1 MAKPKTV
8 DPRLELVN
16 FDVLD
21 MDKFPPVEEW
31 TEEEWEDAGLL
42 TLAAMARE
50 EREEGG
56 LSMVSQEEFEAEF
69 GSLAEGVPA

>member
-1 MAKPKTV
+1 MAEPKTV

-31 TEEEWEDAGLL
+31 TEDDWEEAGWL
-42 TLAAMARE
+42 TLAAMAE
-50 EREEGG
+50 AERIEGG
-56 LSMVSQEEFEAEF
+56 LPMVTEAEIEAEF
-69 GSLAEGVPA
+69 GPLGG

>member
-1 MAKPKTV
+1 MTEPKTV

-31 TEEEWEDAGLL
+31 TEEEWEEAGFL
-42 TLAAMARE
+42 TLAALSRSEIASGEGRRIPGE
-50 EREEGG
+50 EVEAMFR
-56 LSMVSQEEFEAEF
+56 SQGEA
-69 GSLAEGVPA
+69 AD

>member
-31 TEEEWEDAGLL
+31 TEEEWEDAGFL
-42 TLAAMARE
+42 TLAALSRS
-50 EREEGG
+50 EREELGV
-56 LSMVSQEEFEAEF
+56 SMVPQAEIEAEF
-69 GSLAEGVPA
+69 G

>member
-31 TEEEWEDAGLL
+31 TEDEWEEAGLL
-42 TLAAMARE
+42 ALAAI
-50 EREEGG
+50 
-56 LSMVSQEEFEAEF
+56 SEAEIES
-69 GSLAEGVPA
+69 GEGWLVPGEEIEAKYRSQTDAAD

>member
-21 MDKFPPVEEW
+21 MDKFPPVDEW
-31 TEEEWEDAGLL
+31 TEDEWEEAGLL
-42 TLAAMARE
+42 TLAAI
-50 EREEGG
+50 
-56 LSMVSQEEFEAEF
+56 SEAEIES
-69 GSLAEGVPA
+69 GEGRLIPGEEIEAKYRSQVDAEE

>member
-21 MDKFPPVEEW
+21 MDRFPPVEEW
-31 TEEEWEDAGLL
+31 TEDDYEEAGLL
-42 TLAAMARE
+42 TLAAI
-50 EREEGG
+50 
-56 LSMVSQEEFEAEF
+56 SEAEIES
-69 GSLAEGVPA
+69 GDGWLIPGEEIEAKYRSQVDAAD

>member
-31 TEEEWEDAGLL
+31 TEEEWEDAGFL

-56 LSMVSQEEFEAEF
+56 LSMVSQEEYEAEF
-69 GSLAEGVPA
+69 GSLDC

>member
-1 MAKPKTV
+1 MAKQKTV

-31 TEEEWEDAGLL
+31 TEDDWEEAGLL
-42 TLAAMARE
+42 TLAAMAE
-50 EREEGG
+50 AERIEQG
-56 LSMVSQEEFEAEF
+56 LPMVTEAAIEAEF
-69 GSLAEGVPA
+69 GPLDA

>member
-21 MDKFPPVEEW
+21 MDRFPPVGEW
-31 TEEEWEDAGLL
+31 TEDDWEEAGWL

-50 EREEGG
+50 ESDREGW
-56 LSMVSQEEFEAEF
+56 VSEEEFEAEF
-69 GSLAEGVPA
+69 GALSQ

>member
-16 FDVLD
+16 FAVLD

-31 TEEEWEDAGLL
+31 TEDEWEEAGLL
-42 TLAAMARE
+42 TLAAI
-50 EREEGG
+50 
-56 LSMVSQEEFEAEF
+56 SEAEIES
-69 GSLAEGVPA
+69 GEGWLVPGEEVEAKFRSRSDAAD

>member
-21 MDKFPPVEEW
+21 MDKFPPVENW
-31 TEEEWEDAGLL
+31 TEDDWEEAGLL
-42 TLAAMARE
+42 TLAAMAE
-50 EREEGG
+50 AERVEHG
-56 LSMVSQEEFEAEF
+56 LSMVTEEEIEAEF
-69 GSLAEGVPA
+69 GPLSD

>member
-21 MDKFPPVEEW
+21 MDLFPPVEEW
-31 TEEEWEDAGLL
+31 TEDDWEEAGLL
-42 TLAAMARE
+42 TLAAIARAEIESGEGRWIPGE
-50 EREEGG
+50 EIDAKYGPA
-56 LSMVSQEEFEAEF
+56 SEA
-69 GSLAEGVPA
+69 AE

>member
-31 TEEEWEDAGLL
+31 TEEEWEDAGFL
-42 TLAAMARE
+42 TLAAMSRE
-50 EREEGG
+50 ESDRDGW
-56 LSMVSQEEFEAEF
+56 VSEEEFEAEF
-69 GSLAEGVPA
+69 GPLSQ

>member
-21 MDKFPPVEEW
+21 MGKFPPVEEW
-31 TEEEWEDAGLL
+31 TEDDWEEAGLL
-42 TLAAMARE
+42 TLAAMAMEESDRE
-50 EREEGG
+50 GWVSEE
-56 LSMVSQEEFEAEF
+56 EIEAEF
-69 GSLAEGVPA
+69 GPLAD

>member
-1 MAKPKTV
+1 MPKPKTV

-31 TEEEWEDAGLL
+31 TEDDWEEAGLL
-42 TLAAMARE
+42 TLAALGRE
-50 EREEGG
+50 EAERDGWVPGEEIDAKYGP
-56 LSMVSQEEFEAEF
+56 LTDA
-69 GSLAEGVPA
+69 AD

>member
-31 TEEEWEDAGLL
+31 TEDDWEEAGLL
-42 TLAAMARE
+42 TLAAIAVK
-50 EREEGG
+50 EREDLG
-56 LSMVSQEEFEAEF
+56 LEMVSEEEIEAEF
-69 GSLAEGVPA
+69 GPIDD

>member
-1 MAKPKTV
+1 MAKSKTA

-21 MDKFPPVEEW
+21 MDLFPPVEEW
-31 TEEEWEDAGLL
+31 TEDDFEEAGLL

-50 EREEGG
+50 ESEKLG
-56 LSMVSQEEFEAEF
+56 LPMVTQEEIEAEF
-69 GSLAEGVPA
+69 GPLDE

>member
-31 TEEEWEDAGLL
+31 TEDEWEEAGLL
-42 TLAAMARE
+42 TLAEMARVE
-50 EREEGG
+50 ADRDGWISGEKIGARYG
-56 LSMVSQEEFEAEF
+56 VSNDDIK
-69 GSLAEGVPA
+69 

>member
-16 FDVLD
+16 FEVLD

-31 TEEEWEDAGLL
+31 TEDDYEEAGWL
-42 TLAAMARE
+42 TLAAMAQE
-50 EREEGG
+50 ESEREGW
-56 LSMVSQEEFEAEF
+56 VSEEEIEAEF
-69 GSLAEGVPA
+69 GPLDD

>member
-21 MDKFPPVEEW
+21 MDKFPPVEDW
-31 TEEEWEDAGLL
+31 TEGDWEEAGLL
-42 TLAAMARE
+42 TLAAI
-50 EREEGG
+50 
-56 LSMVSQEEFEAEF
+56 SEAEIMS
-69 GSLAEGVPA
+69 GEGRLIPGEEIEAKYRSQVDAAD

>member
-16 FDVLD
+16 FEVLD

-31 TEEEWEDAGLL
+31 TEDDYEEAGLL
-42 TLAAMARE
+42 NPGRDGS
-50 EREEGG
+50 GG
-56 LSMVSQEEFEAEF
+56 VRA
-69 GSLAEGVPA
+69 

>member
-31 TEEEWEDAGLL
+31 TEDDYEEAGLL
-42 TLAAMARE
+42 TLAAI
-50 EREEGG
+50 
-56 LSMVSQEEFEAEF
+56 SEAEIKS
-69 GSLAEGVPA
+69 GDGWLIPGEQIEAKYRSQVDAAD

>member
-31 TEEEWEDAGLL
+31 TEDDWEEAGLL
-42 TLAAMARE
+42 TLAEMGR
-50 EREEGG
+50 
-56 LSMVSQEEFEAEF
+56 VEAEQE
-69 GSLAEGVPA
+69 GWIPGEEIEARYGWQSDAED

>member
-1 MAKPKTV
+1 MAKPKTK
-8 DPRLELVN
+8 DPRLDLVN

-31 TEEEWEDAGLL
+31 TEDDFEEAGLL

-50 EREEGG
+50 ESDRDGW
-56 LSMVSQEEFEAEF
+56 VTQEEIEAEF
-69 GSLAEGVPA
+69 GPLAD

>member
-21 MDKFPPVEEW
+21 MDKFPMVEEW
-31 TEEEWEDAGLL
+31 TEDDWEAAGSADARGDG
-42 TLAAMARE
+42 R
-50 EREEGG
+50 GG
-56 LSMVSQEEFEAEF
+56 V
-69 GSLAEGVPA
+69 

>member
-1 MAKPKTV
+1 MMSEPKTA

-31 TEEEWEDAGLL
+31 SEDDWEEAGLL
-42 TLAAMARE
+42 TLAEIARKEIESGDGRWIPGE
-50 EREEGG
+50 EI
-56 LSMVSQEEFEAEF
+56 EAEF
-69 GSLAEGVPA
+69 GPLSDAAD

>member
-16 FDVLD
+16 FEVLD

-31 TEEEWEDAGLL
+31 TEDDYEEAGLL
-42 TLAAMARE
+42 TLAAMAVSRARVRTRE
-50 EREEGG
+50 LDMG
-56 LSMVSQEEFEAEF
+56 F
-69 GSLAEGVPA
+69 GRGDRS